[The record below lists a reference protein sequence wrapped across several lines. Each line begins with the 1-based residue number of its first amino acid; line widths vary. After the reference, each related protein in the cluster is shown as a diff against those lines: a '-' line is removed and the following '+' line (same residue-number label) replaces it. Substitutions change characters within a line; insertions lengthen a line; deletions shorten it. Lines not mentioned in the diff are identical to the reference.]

1 MIAKTGRRFAAMGTA
16 LALLVALLAGGAAA
30 RTQDAPAASGG
41 DTAAVEDRRA
51 DEVVAFFAGLAS
63 LKARF
68 VEITPDGGRRE
79 GMFLWQRPGRFR
91 FSYTD
96 GTPLIIV
103 SDGRQVSLVD
113 EEAGS
118 VSRWPV
124 GETVLAPLLARRPD
138 PGALRAAIRAI
149 HDGPVGGLFWVEVE
163 DPDHPGRG
171 RALLLFSERGGALSW
186 LGWRVPDGRGGVIE
200 VRLFDAEANVEI
212 AESAW
217 EFADPRRA
225 VRRKRRGM

>member
-1 MIAKTGRRFAAMGTA
+1 MRRQAAAKGAV
-16 LALLVALLAGGAAA
+16 LALLVALLGGGPAVRAQDAASGV
-30 RTQDAPAASGG
+30 DAPAAV
-41 DTAAVEDRRA
+41 DDPRA
-51 DEVVAFFAGLAS
+51 DAVVAFFAGLNS

-68 VEITPDGGRRE
+68 VEITADGRRRE
-79 GMFLWQRPGRFR
+79 GLFLWQRPGRFR

-96 GTPLIIV
+96 GTPLLIV

-124 GETVLAPLLARRPD
+124 AETVLAPLLARRPD
-138 PGALRAAIRAI
+138 PEELRQAIRAI
-149 HDGPVGGLFWVEVE
+149 HDGPVSGLFWVEVA
-163 DPDHPGRG
+163 DPAHPERG
-171 RALLLFSERGGALSW
+171 PALLLFSERDGGLAW

-200 VRLFDAEANVEI
+200 LRLFDAETDVEI